1 MNFKVI
7 NFIVGDKEFTS
18 MRHAMRYKKENNI
31 TAPLKYVDFI
41 RPIREEIK

>member
-18 MRHAMRYKKENNI
+18 MRHAVRYKKENKI
-31 TAPLKYVDFI
+31 STPLKYVSFI